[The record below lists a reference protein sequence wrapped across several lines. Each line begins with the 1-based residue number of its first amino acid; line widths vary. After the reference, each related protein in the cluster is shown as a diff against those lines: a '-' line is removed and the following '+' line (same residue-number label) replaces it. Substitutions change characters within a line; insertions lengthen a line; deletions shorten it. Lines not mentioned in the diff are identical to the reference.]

1 MTAIEI
7 KTEMHRVIDHI
18 PESVLQQALDLL
30 KELQERSDEDV
41 KFDNNL
47 KIILAED
54 KELLRRLAQ

>member
-1 MTAIEI
+1 
-7 KTEMHRVIDHI
+7 MHRVIDHI